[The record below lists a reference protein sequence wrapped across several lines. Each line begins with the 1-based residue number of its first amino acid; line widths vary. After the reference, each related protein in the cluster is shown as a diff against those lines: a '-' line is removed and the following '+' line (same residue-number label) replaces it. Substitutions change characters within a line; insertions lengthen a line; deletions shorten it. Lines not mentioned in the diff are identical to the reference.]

1 VELSE
6 LNQSPT
12 NPKPSLL
19 AFAKI
24 IPKFEKKGMKRTLSV
39 ITFSFLIIAGYSQ
52 TFYPVN
58 AGDGR
63 FNYFSYEQEK
73 LSLDSRATG
82 TYYLDYLEYDKVFLG
97 NTINNGVYGNLC
109 FTKTDTAYGVIPFVA
124 EYYDSLVLST
134 NLLSWT
140 AVPWNSLLS
149 MTIDSVFIKLN
160 VDNMS
165 GTMDKLKMKIV
176 SPTIMSSGAG
186 DWRNFNVAPAW
197 EDSLMTNTD
206 IGVHGSG
213 SITFATVGF
222 EVGITMNNKFGLMF
236 EYSGNLQDTCRLI
249 WSYPT
254 DGSVC
259 SNGSI
264 SAPNR
269 TPKQWD
275 LYPSSFY
282 NICTGGTGLV
292 QNYSVG
298 FPRINGNK
306 GFAYYVDCSNPS
318 SPYLNDSVSNGF
330 DGNKNQFQHWN
341 IWALVT
347 VTDNIGIEEQ
357 NQKGIKVFAYPNPAK
372 EFLNANLT
380 LSNTANEVLFAISDL
395 TGGRIYTKNMGS
407 YPEGKSTMSVPINLA
422 SGMYAYTLTIDGV
435 SVTRKFMVTN

>member
-1 VELSE
+1 
-6 LNQSPT
+6 
-12 NPKPSLL
+12 
-19 AFAKI
+19 
-24 IPKFEKKGMKRTLSV
+24 MKRTLS
-39 ITFSFLIIAGYSQ
+39 IIAFSFLIIAGYNQ

-63 FNYFSYEQEK
+63 YSFFSYEQGK
-73 LSLDSRATG
+73 PSLDSRATG

-109 FTKTDTAYGVIPFVA
+109 FTKTDTSYGVIPFVA
-124 EYYDSLVLST
+124 EYYDSLVLTT
-134 NLLSWT
+134 NLLTWT
-140 AVPWNSLLS
+140 AIPWQNLVS

-176 SPTIMSSGAG
+176 DPTITSSGAG
-186 DWRNFNVAPAW
+186 DWRNFNVVPTW
-197 EDSLMTNTD
+197 QDSLITNAD
-206 IGVHGSG
+206 IGTHGVG

-222 EVGITMNNKFGLMF
+222 AVGITMNNPFGLMYEF
-236 EYSGNLQDTCRLI
+236 SGNLQDTCRLI

-254 DGSVC
+254 DGLAC
-259 SNGSI
+259 SNGAI
-264 SAPNR
+264 SAPNK

-275 LYPSSFY
+275 LYPTSFY

-298 FPRINGNK
+298 FPRINGSR

-341 IWALVT
+341 MWALVT

-357 NQKGIKVFAYPNPAK
+357 SEKGIRVFAYPNPAK
-372 EFLNANLT
+372 DLLNVSFT
-380 LSNTANEVLFAISDL
+380 LSDAANEVFFSITDL
-395 TGGRIYTKNMGS
+395 SGNNICCKNMGP
-407 YPEGKSTMSVPINLA
+407 YPAGKNSINIPIDVA
-422 SGMYAYTLTIDGV
+422 SGMYAYSLTINGV
-435 SVTRKFMVTN
+435 SVTRKFIVTN